1 MVVSSWGHIA
11 IERHVRGDAGGPCV
25 PVATIRRSARARRCI
40 PSAIVR
46 LLLSAVLVL
55 LAAASAAAQQHP
67 TPLDPNVTATACVGC
82 HEKQAKNKNAHSA
95 AEKNCLSCH
104 EVRVTKDVTRVKLL
118 TATPTKLCL
127 QCHNNKDAAK
137 AGSHVHD
144 QATRDCLTCHDPHA
158 TGKTND
164 LLKST
169 SGSTPTENLCL
180 NCHKTGLNPPKE
192 GSRHAVL
199 DLGCDTCHVTH
210 KSGDKS
216 NPEFAF
222 HLIKSSPALCL
233 DCHDASDAGLVKA
246 HEGQPFAK
254 ADCVSCH
261 DPHQS
266 AQPKL
271 MQAFLHPPFGEKL
284 CDVCH
289 EPAKNGKVVLT
300 QAKVKDLCVG
310 CHSDQGDKIEK
321 SKFQH
326 PGAQGD
332 CTDCHNPHAG
342 KAPGFPKPDSVNV
355 CLNCHVDQADQQNK
369 RVLHQPAFEQG
380 CTTCHEPHGSERPKL
395 LRADGNAVCMEC
407 HSTSTTHEKVESAH
421 MLTLFGGKV
430 RLPEDYFAKQKVVRF
445 DLKDGVGHPVARHPV
460 TDVHDPV
467 DPTKIKWPLGCL
479 SCHQPHAGGAR
490 AMLVKD
496 LPPSLQFCRN
506 CHEQNFGAD

>member
-1 MVVSSWGHIA
+1 MDKAPHITKDH
-11 IERHVRGDAGGPCV
+11 RVGVDTDRSFV
-25 PVATIRRSARARRCI
+25 PHTAASRVLCARR
-40 PSAIVR
+40 PSSRAVVR
-46 LLLSAVLVL
+46 MLFAVLVTL
-55 LAAASAAAQQHP
+55 VGSVVAAQQHP
-67 TPLDPNVTATACVGC
+67 TQLDPNANAATCLGC
-82 HEKQAKNKNAHSA
+82 HEKEAKNKNAHSA
-95 AEKNCLSCH
+95 TEKNCLSCH
-104 EVRVTKDVTRVKLL
+104 EVRVSKDVTRVKLL
-118 TATPTKLCL
+118 TATPAKLCL
-127 QCHNNKDAAK
+127 QCHNNKESAQP
-137 AGSHVHD
+137 GSHVHD

-158 TGKTND
+158 TGKAND
-164 LLKST
+164 LLKGT
-169 SGSTPTENLCL
+169 SGSTAAENLCL
-180 NCHKTGLNPPKE
+180 NCHNTGLNTSKA
-192 GSRHAVL
+192 GSRHAAL
-199 DLGCDTCHVTH
+199 DLGCDSCHVTH

-216 NPEFAF
+216 NSEFAY
-222 HLIKSSPALCL
+222 HLTKAAPALCL
-233 DCHDASDAGLVKA
+233 DCHDAADAGLIKA
-246 HEGQPFAK
+246 HGGQPFAK
-254 ADCVSCH
+254 ADCVTCH

-266 AQPKL
+266 VQPKL

-289 EPAKNGKVVLT
+289 EAPKNGKVVLT

-310 CHSDQGDKIEK
+310 CHSDQADKIEK

-342 KAPGFPKPDSVNV
+342 KTASFPKPDSVNV

-395 LRADGNAVCMEC
+395 LRADGNAVCTEC
-407 HSTSTTHEKVESAH
+407 HSTGTTHEKVESAH

-445 DLKDGVGHPVARHPV
+445 DLKDGVGHPIARHPV
-460 TDVHDPV
+460 TDVHDPT